1 MHSIHVRPERELR
14 NNFSEL
20 SKLNKEHDAVIL
32 TNRGKGSHVLLGFE
46 EFAEYEEFRHNRYLM
61 QKIEEAE
68 NDPDTRL
75 IDHNQLWSRIEE
87 KYGL

>member
-32 TNRGKGSHVLLGFE
+32 TNRGKGSHVLLSFE

-61 QKIEEAE
+61 QKIEEVE

-75 IDHNQLWSRIEE
+75 IGHDQLWSAIEE

>member
-1 MHSIHVRPERELR
+1 MHSTRPLSVHQRSCCRIISTTQPVRIP
-14 NNFSEL
+14 
-20 SKLNKEHDAVIL
+20 VIL
-32 TNRGKGSHVLLGFE
+32 TNRGKGSHVLLSFE

-68 NDPDTRL
+68 SDPDTRL
-75 IDHNQLWSRIEE
+75 IDHDQLWSKIDE